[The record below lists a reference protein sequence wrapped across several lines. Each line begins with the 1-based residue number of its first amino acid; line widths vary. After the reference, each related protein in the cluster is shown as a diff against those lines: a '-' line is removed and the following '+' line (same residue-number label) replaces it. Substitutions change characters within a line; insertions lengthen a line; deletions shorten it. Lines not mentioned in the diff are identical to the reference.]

1 MMERQRLR
9 ESVWGYAVAVGATAA
24 IIAFW
29 LALPGVWGEH
39 IPFSMFLLSVGGA
52 SLVGGFGPGMLAV
65 VLGGV
70 SALYLGVPRFTWTL
84 QDRADWAL
92 FAIFAVNGPLA
103 ALVCARLRQ
112 TMRALRVASAE
123 IERAAREKES
133 GLEQQVRH
141 ADRLATVGKLAS
153 GVAHE
158 LGTPLAVVGG
168 RAKRIV
174 RSAPPPETG
183 DDARIIV
190 EQADRMAV
198 IIRQLLDFARRR
210 GAVKAP
216 ADVGALARSTL
227 GLLAPFAAKRGVA
240 LRVDDRTDAAP
251 IAVDA
256 GQLQQA
262 LTNLIMNGVQAMS
275 AGGELS
281 VAIER
286 ARLTPPA
293 AVGGPEAE
301 YVLLRVVD
309 QGAGIQPEHL
319 AHVFEPFFTTKDV
332 GEGTGLGLSVAH
344 GIVAEHAGWIDVA
357 SQPGAGATFTVH
369 LPASGSFCRSEATP
383 SIASPQ
389 TSPPRPPARLPRDP
403 IAGLGM

>member
-1 MMERQRLR
+1 MMERGRLR
-9 ESVWGYAVAVGATAA
+9 EALLGHGVALGATAA
-24 IIAFW
+24 IVGAW
-29 LALPGVWGEH
+29 LAIPAGWGEH
-39 IPFSMFLLSVGGA
+39 IPFSMFLLSVGAA
-52 SLVGGFGPGMLAV
+52 SLVGGFWPGMLAV
-65 VLGGV
+65 ALGAAMAVYVGT
-70 SALYLGVPRFTWTL
+70 PRFVWAL
-84 QDRADWAL
+84 HAPADWIL
-92 FAIFAVNGPLA
+92 FAIFAVNGPLV

-112 TMRALRVASAE
+112 TLRVLRLAIAE
-123 IERAAREKES
+123 IERVARVKES
-133 GLEQQVRH
+133 GLEEQIRH
-141 ADRLATVGKLAS
+141 ADRLSTVGKLAA

-158 LGTPLAVVGG
+158 LGTPLAVVSG

-174 RSAPPPETG
+174 RSGPPAETG

-190 EQADRMAV
+190 EQADRMAA

-216 ADVGALARSTL
+216 ADVGALARSTI
-227 GLLAPFAAKRGVA
+227 GLLAPFAAKRGVM
-240 LRVDDRTDAAP
+240 LRVDDASDATP

-275 AGGELS
+275 RGGELR

-293 AVGGPEAE
+293 AVGGAEAS
-301 YVLLRVVD
+301 YLVLRVVD
-309 QGAGIQPEHL
+309 QGVGIQPEHV

-344 GIVAEHAGWIDVA
+344 GIVAEHGGWIDVA
-357 SQPGAGATFTVH
+357 SEPGAGATFTVH
-369 LPASGSFCRSEATP
+369 LPAGAEVR
-383 SIASPQ
+383 
-389 TSPPRPPARLPRDP
+389 
-403 IAGLGM
+403 M